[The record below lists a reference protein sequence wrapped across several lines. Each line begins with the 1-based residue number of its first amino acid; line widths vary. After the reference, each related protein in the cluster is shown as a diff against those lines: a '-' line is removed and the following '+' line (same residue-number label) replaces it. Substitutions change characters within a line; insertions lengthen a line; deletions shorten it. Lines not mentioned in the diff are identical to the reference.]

1 MLLFSERR
9 PADVNVDQAESLAG
23 AAQKSVIHHSDVFQM
38 KPNRPLL
45 NGQGAIRYL
54 RGPEETRGKDGAVEI
69 VNLGARTGLEQ
80 VNSYLDKGAAV
91 VSPIRGHVFAL
102 RDPDIA
108 SKGET
113 VALTVCGR
121 ACKHGYTCEALEV
134 RDGARLDVKPVIA
147 DGRWTGEE

>member
-1 MLLFSERR
+1 MLFSERR
-9 PADVNVDQAESLAG
+9 PADVNVDQAESMAG
-23 AAQKSVIHHSDVFQM
+23 ATQRNVIHHSDVFQM

-91 VSPIRGHVFAL
+91 VSTIRGHVFTL
-102 RDPDIA
+102 SDPAIDYTD
-108 SKGET
+108 ET
-113 VALTVCGR
+113 GCLT
-121 ACKHGYTCEALEV
+121 H
-134 RDGARLDVKPVIA
+134 
-147 DGRWTGEE
+147 